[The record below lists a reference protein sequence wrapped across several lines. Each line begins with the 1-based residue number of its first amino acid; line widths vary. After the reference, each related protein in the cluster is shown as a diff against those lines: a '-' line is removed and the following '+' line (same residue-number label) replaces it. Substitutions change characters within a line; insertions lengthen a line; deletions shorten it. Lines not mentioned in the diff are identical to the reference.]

1 MEIVVHNR
9 NSLLQRKFQ
18 KNLLHFNRSS
28 QLRSVMHKMI
38 EMDFRCR
45 SRTKKTTPNS
55 SVVRNPTPPK
65 NLRLLAN
72 PIPIPTTQPCSKP
85 QKSKL
90 KMIFPP
96 LLFLDT
102 KCLHLKIAHFG
113 KNRRIKTPPEPLNL
127 ALSRF
132 TAICLQLVVGGH

>member
-1 MEIVVHNR
+1 MEIVAHNR
-9 NSLLQRKFQ
+9 DSLLQRKFK
-18 KNLLHFNRSS
+18 KNLHHFNRSS
-28 QLRSVMHKMI
+28 QLRSVMEKMI
-38 EMDFRCR
+38 ELDFRSR
-45 SRTKKTTPNS
+45 SRTKKTTPTS

-72 PIPIPTTQPCSKP
+72 PIPTTQPCSKR

-96 LLFLDT
+96 LLFLDA

-113 KNRRIKTPPEPLNL
+113 KNRRIKTPPDPLNL

-132 TAICLQLVVGGH
+132 TAICLQQVVGGH